1 MKLTAPLAQNLY
13 SVTPPPPT
21 NVLVGL
27 RSNLRPTTSGVPRF
41 PSLLPAAFVR
51 SFTLRARRTAAA
63 AAYLCLPSVVS
74 GATPE
79 TLLYSAVA
87 DALDKLAIR
96 RRRVVPNLRGDDRR
110 PE

>member
-1 MKLTAPLAQNLY
+1 MKPTAPLAHSLP
-13 SVTPPPPT
+13 SVPPPT
-21 NVLVGL
+21 NVLVGR
-27 RSNLRPTTSGVPRF
+27 RSNPRPTTSGVPRF
-41 PSLLPAAFVR
+41 PSLLPAAFAR
-51 SFTLRARRTAAA
+51 LFTLRARRRA
-63 AAYLCLPSVVS
+63 AAYLCPPSVVS

-96 RRRVVPNLRGDDRR
+96 RLRVAPNLRGDDAR

>member
-1 MKLTAPLAQNLY
+1 MKPTAPLAQNLHA
-13 SVTPPPPT
+13 SPPPPPT

-27 RSNLRPTTSGVPRF
+27 RSNPCPTMSGVPRF
-41 PSLLPAAFVR
+41 PSILPAAFAR
-51 SFTLRARRTAAA
+51 SFTLRALRCA

-79 TLLYSAVA
+79 TLPYSAVA

-96 RRRVVPNLRGDDRR
+96 RLRVVPNLRGDDGR